1 MKFSIILTSKWII
14 HLYFETNFKIPLMI
28 LKNKLLLM
36 LLCIC
41 TFTFTSCSTDD
52 EIPVPNVIRTGTF
65 TVQDQVLQ
73 GDKLT
78 ISNVDVT
85 QQSWIVLHR
94 DNGSGGPVVP
104 EIISKPKLLKKGEST
119 NVTIQLKA
127 GVEIEDGETIWA
139 MLHKD
144 TNRLGEYEFDGESG
158 IDVPITNDAGEIV
171 MDAFTVTVLPE
182 PTGSLTVEDQALVNN
197 TLTVASITLDQ
208 DGYVVVHADNGS
220 NAPVVPA
227 IISEP
232 KYLEAGTHT
241 DVEIMIKESAD
252 VMEGDKLWIMLHTD
266 TGAEEVYE
274 FNGTNGL
281 DKPILDDAGKIVMDS
296 IMITEVI
303 KDATGSLTVND
314 QILTN
319 HNVTIASIT
328 MGQSGYVVIHA
339 DNGSNAPVVPEIISQ
354 PVYLEEGTYEDVVV
368 PLKETANVDE
378 GDKLWAMLHA
388 DTGTEEVYEFDG
400 QNGLDLPI
408 IMDGNIVMESF
419 MITAVEMVA
428 ITGTLTVEDQ
438 ALVDNTI
445 TVGPITLSEDGWV
458 VVHASN
464 SAMTGPMVPEI
475 ISIPV
480 YLEAGTHTDVEIT
493 FEDSANLDVGDTV
506 YVMLH
511 DDTGVDAVYEF
522 DGMNGLDLPIVVDG
536 AVVVKPL
543 VITE

>member
-1 MKFSIILTSKWII
+1 
-14 HLYFETNFKIPLMI
+14 MI
-28 LKNKLLLM
+28 LRNKLLLM

-52 EIPVPNVIRTGTF
+52 EIPVPNVIRTGSF
-65 TVQDQVLQ
+65 TVEDQVLK

-78 ISNVDVT
+78 ISNVNVT

-104 EIISKPKLLKKGEST
+104 EIISKPKLVPQGEST

-127 GVEIEDGETIWA
+127 GVKIEDGETVWA

-144 TNRLGEYEFDGESG
+144 TNSLGMYEFDGESG

-171 MDAFTVTVLPE
+171 MDAFTVTVIPE
-182 PTGSLTVEDQALVNN
+182 PTGSLTVDDQALVNN
-197 TLTVASITLDQ
+197 TLTVGSITLDRG
-208 DGYVVVHADNGS
+208 GYVVVHADNGS
-220 NAPVVPA
+220 DAPVVPA

-241 DVEIMIKESAD
+241 NVELMIKESAD
-252 VMEGDKLWIMLHTD
+252 VMEGDKLWVMLHTD

-281 DKPILDDAGKIVMDS
+281 DKPILNAAGKIVMDS

-319 HNVTIASIT
+319 NNVNVASIT

-339 DNGSNAPVVPEIISQ
+339 DNGSGGPMVPDIISK
-354 PVYLEEGTYEDVVV
+354 PVYLEEGTYENVVI
-368 PLKETANVDE
+368 PLKATANVDQ
-378 GDKLWAMLHA
+378 GDKLWVMLHE

-400 QNGLDLPI
+400 QNGFDLPI
-408 IMDGNIVMESF
+408 VMDGNIVMESL
-419 MITAVEMVA
+419 MITGVEMPA
-428 ITGTLTVEDQ
+428 ITGTLTVADQ

-445 TVGPITLSEDGWV
+445 TVGPITLAQDGWV

-464 SAMTGPMVPEI
+464 STMNGPMVPEI

-480 YLEAGTHTDVEIT
+480 YLEAGTHNDVEIT
-493 FEDSANLDVGDTV
+493 FKDSASVDVGDTV
-506 YVMLH
+506 WVMLH
-511 DDTGVDAVYEF
+511 NDTGVDAVYEF

-536 AVVVKPL
+536 AVVVKPV